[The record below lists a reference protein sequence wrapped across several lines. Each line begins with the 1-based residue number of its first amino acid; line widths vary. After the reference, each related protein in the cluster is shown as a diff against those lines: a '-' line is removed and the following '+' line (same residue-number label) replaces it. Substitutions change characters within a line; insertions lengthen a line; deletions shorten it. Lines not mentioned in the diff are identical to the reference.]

1 MVTNPPD
8 KPRPR
13 KAPHCPLVSTVG
25 FALWLGLLGP
35 AGAAPPPQPADSAGA
50 LPAAVQ
56 DDPAALLDL
65 ARRYHQGQG
74 VPRDLARAAGLYE
87 RAAQLGNPD
96 AQFALGNLYLLGEG
110 VPQDDDWAFT
120 WYRAAAKQGHA
131 LAQKNVSEFYRAAGI
146 SPPADEQGAAPAALP
161 PPAPPGA
168 APTAPATA
176 AADDDVVPST
186 LPNAPVPV
194 PDEVS
199 LDEMNALELARSR
212 GINVDGD
219 LPPPRPV
226 TPPDAAP
233 PSVEA
238 PAVPADPNLQDARA
252 QLQSGKPLAAL
263 PTLEQQAAAGNAE
276 AQWLLSQVLM
286 SLKRTP
292 YDQTNAWLWLQRAAT
307 GGWRDA
313 QFALGQRYDRGEGV
327 TADEAE
333 AITWYRAAARQGHAA
348 ALERLRALY
357 RNAGLPVPALDA
369 PPPVP
374 ATQSPEPSASRH
386 GSDLPCIPSDCS
398 PRAA

>member
-1 MVTNPPD
+1 MVTN
-8 KPRPR
+8 
-13 KAPHCPLVSTVG
+13 STVKPSHRKGLHRPPGRVMG
-25 FALWLGLLGP
+25 FALWLSLVGLP
-35 AGAAPPPQPADSAGA
+35 GAATLAQTADGAGQ

-65 ARRYHQGQG
+65 ALRYHQGQG

-146 SPPADEQGAAPAALP
+146 SPPADEQGAVPGALP
-161 PPAPPGA
+161 PPVPPGA
-168 APTAPATA
+168 APASAA

-212 GINVDGD
+212 GINVDGE
-219 LPPPRPV
+219 LPPPRPSA
-226 TPPDAAP
+226 PPDAAP
-233 PSVEA
+233 PSVDS

-263 PTLEQQAAAGNAE
+263 PMLEQQAAAGHPE
-276 AQWLLSQVLM
+276 AQWLLSQVLL
-286 SLKRTP
+286 SVKRTP

-313 QFALGQRYDRGEGV
+313 QYALGQRYDRGEGV

-348 ALERLRALY
+348 ALERLRAIY
-357 RNAGLPVPALDA
+357 RNAGLPVPALE
-369 PPPVP
+369 PVP
-374 ATQSPEPSASRH
+374 PAPSIQSPEPSASRS
-386 GSDLPCIPSDCS
+386 GSFLPCIPSACP
-398 PRAA
+398 PRAV